1 MGSITIN
8 IYDKDQ
14 TLDSQECLERY
25 FEILEN
31 IQGSIAEFERKEY
44 ADFNKD
50 WEELIKY
57 INEQKKKL
65 KICYDRN
72 LLEIHLN
79 SDADISGFYRKC
91 NANPKCL
98 NYISPQDK
106 KLTELKDDT
115 ETSCEGRNCG
125 KKVKA
130 AKGKTGVKTPQL
142 NEKGSVMKTLETQ
155 KSQGQ
160 GENHVDGKEP
170 RQEQVISQDHP
181 HVISLR
187 PSVEPKSD
195 GSEPK
200 LDHHSNPHIPID
212 NPTQRLGIAP
222 QPTHRALDSNPSD
235 SSLQNSSEGDSPSIG
250 TSQGKTPETVAS
262 QRDTRNSQT
271 LNDNAHGKQAV
282 GSQTYEEHTSVDKD
296 AVVASATENRD
307 VGTSISGNP
316 GHRNPPPIVT
326 DGAVDGSISLPSV
339 GATGIRGTTELS
351 GHAIY
356 SVECTTGSALPGE
369 VDTTKAAGNS
379 PTDSKAA
386 DEVLGVEAKQDKVP
400 CSENPCN
407 NDSHQVFS
415 VGTSCSEALSN
426 CQKIQG
432 NRDSSA
438 SVSNSAELQM
448 DNSTQSKPHT
458 EQEASD
464 QGNELQKEK
473 TRTDRESNQ
482 EVHSGKEH
490 RSNMQQSQT
499 QGGHEGSTE
508 GLHHVNHETS
518 EGGKQYLQDKH
529 PQPTTCV
536 PTSTINDGE
545 TLVSSQSNRSG
556 AGATGEAVTTGSGNV
571 LDIFNRLFSNVPYK
585 EYIMMALVP
594 LAIILL
600 LTFLIKFTPLGTF
613 FTKKKKK
620 EQKKMNE
627 KLQRVLSEY
636 PAQMN
641 ERNIPFSYSPFAYST
656 Q

>member
-142 NEKGSVMKTLETQ
+142 NEKGSLMKTLETQ

-170 RQEQVISQDHP
+170 KQEQVISQDHP

-386 DEVLGVEAKQDKVP
+386 DEFWVLKL
-400 CSENPCN
+400 NRIR
-407 NDSHQVFS
+407 SHV
-415 VGTSCSEALSN
+415 V
-426 CQKIQG
+426 KILVTMTLI
-432 NRDSSA
+432 RYF
-438 SVSNSAELQM
+438 L
-448 DNSTQSKPHT
+448 
-458 EQEASD
+458 
-464 QGNELQKEK
+464 L
-473 TRTDRESNQ
+473 
-482 EVHSGKEH
+482 EH
-490 RSNMQQSQT
+490 
-499 QGGHEGSTE
+499 
-508 GLHHVNHETS
+508 L
-518 EGGKQYLQDKH
+518 
-529 PQPTTCV
+529 
-536 PTSTINDGE
+536 
-545 TLVSSQSNRSG
+545 
-556 AGATGEAVTTGSGNV
+556 AV
-571 LDIFNRLFSNVPYK
+571 RLFQIVRKYRVI
-585 EYIMMALVP
+585 E
-594 LAIILL
+594 ILL
-600 LTFLIKFTPLGTF
+600 LVYLILRNYRWTILHKVNRTLNKKHLIKEMNY
-613 FTKKKKK
+613 KKKRHEQIENPIKK
-620 EQKKMNE
+620 FTQ
-627 KLQRVLSEY
+627 V
-636 PAQMN
+636 
-641 ERNIPFSYSPFAYST
+641 RNIVQTCNNHKLREVMKAQQKVYIM
-656 Q
+656 